1 MYNLLFLNNYFS
13 FLKVITNKY
22 LIVLLVVYF
31 PLHVFSQI
39 QDSLN
44 LSLDECKA
52 ILIKENLSVIASH
65 YDVDIAEAQVIQSR
79 AWNNPVFNWNQDMY
93 SVEKNQ
99 YFNFANQFLVQ
110 IDIVFS
116 IAGKYTNTVRLAKV
130 KQEGSKLMVKDI
142 LRSLMMELNE
152 SYNLLNSL
160 QNKALIYND
169 VSDRYDEVISAG
181 ERQLQVGGISANELI
196 RLRSERI
203 ALQTEAVQNS
213 KDLYEAMANL
223 RVLLNLRPTVYIQTL
238 KYIPTSSDPVLSDL
252 FLLGEEHRADYLL
265 SRLNIKYQETNLKLQ
280 KSLAVPDINFGYQPK
295 DRGSNYVR
303 PYSGIEIGFE
313 VPLFNRNI
321 GNIKASQFEIK
332 KAEVESVQKQNSLQ
346 NEITQSYLTMLEAKK
361 CLKNYTNIL
370 LDQIELLNKDSEIN
384 YLKRNINMLE
394 YIDLKRIYIQNRMQ
408 FLELDFQ
415 YLRAVNHLN
424 FSVGLDVI
432 K

>member
-22 LIVLLVVYF
+22 LFVLLVVYF

-99 YFNFANQFLVQ
+99 YFNFGNQFLVQ

-160 QNKALIYND
+160 QNKALIYKD

-238 KYIPTSSDPVLSDL
+238 KYIPTSGDPVLSDL

-321 GNIKASQFEIK
+321 GNIKASQIEIK

-346 NEITQSYLTMLEAKK
+346 NEITQSFLTMLEAKK

>member
-22 LIVLLVVYF
+22 LFVLLVVYF

-99 YFNFANQFLVQ
+99 YFNFGNQFLVQ

-160 QNKALIYND
+160 QNKALIYKD

-303 PYSGIEIGFE
+303 P
-313 VPLFNRNI
+313 
-321 GNIKASQFEIK
+321 
-332 KAEVESVQKQNSLQ
+332 
-346 NEITQSYLTMLEAKK
+346 
-361 CLKNYTNIL
+361 
-370 LDQIELLNKDSEIN
+370 
-384 YLKRNINMLE
+384 
-394 YIDLKRIYIQNRMQ
+394 
-408 FLELDFQ
+408 
-415 YLRAVNHLN
+415 
-424 FSVGLDVI
+424 
-432 K
+432 

>member
-13 FLKVITNKY
+13 FFKVITNKY
-22 LIVLLVVYF
+22 LFVLLVVYF

-99 YFNFANQFLVQ
+99 YFNFGNQFLVQ

-160 QNKALIYND
+160 QNKALIYKD

-252 FLLGEEHRADYLL
+252 FLLGEEHRADYLI

-321 GNIKASQFEIK
+321 GNIKASQIEIK

-370 LDQIELLNKDSEIN
+370 LEQIELLNKDSEIN

>member
-22 LIVLLVVYF
+22 LFVLLVVYF

-99 YFNFANQFLVQ
+99 YFNFGNQFLVQ

-160 QNKALIYND
+160 QNKALIYKD

-196 RLRSERI
+196 RLSSERI

-321 GNIKASQFEIK
+321 GNIKASQIEIK

>member
-1 MYNLLFLNNYFS
+1 MYNLLFLNNNFLYF
-13 FLKVITNKY
+13 KVITNKF
-22 LIVLLVVYF
+22 LLVLLVVYF

-39 QDSLN
+39 QDSVP

-99 YFNFANQFLVQ
+99 YFNFGNQFLVQ

-160 QNKALIYND
+160 QNKALIFKD
-169 VSDRYDEVISAG
+169 VSDRYDEVIFAG
-181 ERQLQVGGISANELI
+181 EKQLQVGGISANELI

-321 GNIKASQFEIK
+321 GNIKASQIEIK

-346 NEITQSYLTMLEAKK
+346 NEITQSFLTMLEAKK

>member
-1 MYNLLFLNNYFS
+1 MYKPIIVNNYFLFFGKMANI
-13 FLKVITNKY
+13 FLP
-22 LIVLLVVYF
+22 LLLVIYF
-31 PLHVFSQI
+31 PVSVFSQT
-39 QDSLN
+39 QDSVS
-44 LSLDECKA
+44 LSLDQCKA
-52 ILIKENLSVIASH
+52 LLIKENLSVIASH

-160 QNKALIYND
+160 QNKALIYKD

-181 ERQLQVGGISANELI
+181 EKQLQVGGISANELI

-203 ALQTEAVQNS
+203 ALQTEAVQNA
-213 KDLYEAMANL
+213 KDLYEAMASL

-321 GNIKASQFEIK
+321 GNIKASQIEIK

>member
-1 MYNLLFLNNYFS
+1 MYNLLFLNNNFLYF
-13 FLKVITNKY
+13 KVITNKY
-22 LIVLLVVYF
+22 LLVLLVVYF

-39 QDSLN
+39 QDSVP

-99 YFNFANQFLVQ
+99 YFNFGNQFLVQ

-130 KQEGSKLMVKDI
+130 KQEGSKLMFKDI

-160 QNKALIYND
+160 QNKALIFKD
-169 VSDRYDEVISAG
+169 VSDRYDEVIFAG
-181 ERQLQVGGISANELI
+181 EKQLQVGGISANELI

-321 GNIKASQFEIK
+321 GNIKASQIEIK

-346 NEITQSYLTMLEAKK
+346 NEITQSFLTMLEAKK

>member
-1 MYNLLFLNNYFS
+1 MYNLLFLYNYFS

-22 LIVLLVVYF
+22 LFVLLVVYF

-160 QNKALIYND
+160 QNKALIYKD

>member
-1 MYNLLFLNNYFS
+1 MYNLLFLNNNFLYF
-13 FLKVITNKY
+13 KVITNKY
-22 LIVLLVVYF
+22 LLVLLVVYF

-39 QDSLN
+39 QDSVP

-52 ILIKENLSVIASH
+52 ILVKENLSVIASH

-99 YFNFANQFLVQ
+99 YFNFGNQFLVQ

-160 QNKALIYND
+160 QNKALIFKD
-169 VSDRYDEVISAG
+169 VSDRYDEVIFAG
-181 ERQLQVGGISANELI
+181 EKQLQVGGISANELI

-321 GNIKASQFEIK
+321 GNIKASQIEIK

-346 NEITQSYLTMLEAKK
+346 NEITQSFLTMLEAKK

>member
-22 LIVLLVVYF
+22 LFVLLVVYF

-99 YFNFANQFLVQ
+99 YFNFGNQFLVQ

-160 QNKALIYND
+160 QNKALIYKD

-321 GNIKASQFEIK
+321 GNIKASQIEIK

-346 NEITQSYLTMLEAKK
+346 NEITQSFLTMLEAKK

>member
-13 FLKVITNKY
+13 FFKVITNKY
-22 LIVLLVVYF
+22 LFVLLVVYF

-99 YFNFANQFLVQ
+99 YFNFGNQFLVQ

-130 KQEGSKLMVKDI
+130 IQEGSKLMVKDI

-160 QNKALIYND
+160 QNKALIYKD

-238 KYIPTSSDPVLSDL
+238 KYIPTSSDPVLGDL

-280 KSLAVPDINFGYQPK
+280 KSFAVPDINFGYQPK

-321 GNIKASQFEIK
+321 GNIKASQIEIK

-361 CLKNYTNIL
+361 CLKNYTNVL

>member
-22 LIVLLVVYF
+22 FFVLLVVYF

-99 YFNFANQFLVQ
+99 YFNFGNQFLVQ

-160 QNKALIYND
+160 QNKALIYKD

-181 ERQLQVGGISANELI
+181 ERQLQIGGISANELI

>member
-22 LIVLLVVYF
+22 LFVLLVVYF

-99 YFNFANQFLVQ
+99 YFNFGNQFLVQ

-160 QNKALIYND
+160 QNKALIYKD

-238 KYIPTSSDPVLSDL
+238 KYIPTSSDPVLGDL

>member
-1 MYNLLFLNNYFS
+1 MYNLLFLNNNFLYF
-13 FLKVITNKY
+13 KVITNKY
-22 LIVLLVVYF
+22 LLVLLVVYF

-39 QDSLN
+39 QDSVP

-99 YFNFANQFLVQ
+99 YFNFGNQFLVQ

-160 QNKALIYND
+160 QNKALIFKD
-169 VSDRYDEVISAG
+169 VSDRYDEVIFAG
-181 ERQLQVGGISANELI
+181 EKQLQVGGISANELI

-321 GNIKASQFEIK
+321 GNIKASQIEIK

-346 NEITQSYLTMLEAKK
+346 NEITQSFLTMLEAKK
-361 CLKNYTNIL
+361 CLKNYTKIL

>member
-22 LIVLLVVYF
+22 LFVLLVVYF

-99 YFNFANQFLVQ
+99 YFNFGNQFLVQ

-160 QNKALIYND
+160 QNKALIYKD

-321 GNIKASQFEIK
+321 GNIKASQIEIK

-361 CLKNYTNIL
+361 CLKNYTNVL

>member
-22 LIVLLVVYF
+22 LFVLLVVYF

-99 YFNFANQFLVQ
+99 YFNFGNQFLVQ

-160 QNKALIYND
+160 QNKALIYKD

-252 FLLGEEHRADYLL
+252 FLLGEEHRADYLI

-321 GNIKASQFEIK
+321 GNIKASQIEIK